1 MEETMKLAKIAVVVT
16 MLATLAVA
24 EERTP
29 SHYVRVTGTS
39 EVKVVPDRAVVEI
52 GVEKRDPNASAAKHA
67 EDASARRIL
76 AALRARHIDDK
87 DIQTTYLSLQQQS
100 SYVNK
105 KRVYFFVA
113 SQTLSVTVRDISQ
126 LDTLLE
132 AMVQAGGNQINSIVY
147 ETSELRKYRDQARDL
162 AVKAAREK
170 AQALARALGQDIG
183 GAQVIE
189 EVPELASFA
198 GIQANAS
205 IEEERTR
212 GAGPSLAPGQTSIT
226 ASVTVSFE
234 LN

>member
-1 MEETMKLAKIAVVVT
+1 MKLTKIALIVT

-67 EDASARRIL
+67 DDRVRAPDPGCPAR
-76 AALRARHIDDK
+76 RHIDNK

-132 AMVQAGGNQINSIVY
+132 AVVQAGGNQINSIVY

-170 AQALARALGQDIG
+170 AQALARALGQDVG
-183 GAQVIE
+183 RAQIIE
-189 EVPELASFA
+189 EVPEHAYYYNSA
-198 GIQANAS
+198 GLMQNNVS
-205 IEEERTR
+205 VEDPR
-212 GAGPSLAPGQTSIT
+212 GRVGASLAPGQTSIT
-226 ASVTVSFE
+226 AAVTVSFE

>member
-1 MEETMKLAKIAVVVT
+1 
-16 MLATLAVA
+16 
-24 EERTP
+24 
-29 SHYVRVTGTS
+29 
-39 EVKVVPDRAVVEI
+39 
-52 GVEKRDPNASAAKHA
+52 
-67 EDASARRIL
+67 
-76 AALRARHIDDK
+76 
-87 DIQTTYLSLQQQS
+87 
-100 SYVNK
+100 
-105 KRVYFFVA
+105 
-113 SQTLSVTVRDISQ
+113 VRDISQ

-147 ETSELRKYRDQARDL
+147 QTSELRKYRDQARDL

-183 GAQVIE
+183 RAQIIE

-205 IEEERTR
+205 VEEERTR
-212 GAGPSLAPGQTSIT
+212 GTGPSLAPGQTSIT

>member
-1 MEETMKLAKIAVVVT
+1 MKLAKIALIVT

-52 GVEKRDPNASAAKHA
+52 GVEKRDSNASAAKHA

-170 AQALARALGQDIG
+170 ALARALGQDVG
-183 GAQVIE
+183 RAQIIE

-198 GIQANAS
+198 GIQANAYV
-205 IEEERTR
+205 EEGRTR

>member
-1 MEETMKLAKIAVVVT
+1 MKLTRIALVVT
-16 MLATLAVA
+16 MLAGLAAA
-24 EERTP
+24 EEKSP
-29 SHYVRVTGTS
+29 SRYVRVTGTS
-39 EVKVVPDRAVVEI
+39 EVKVVPDRAVVGI
-52 GVEKRDPNASAAKHA
+52 GVEKRDPSATAAKHA
-67 EDASARRIL
+67 EDAAARRLL
-76 AALRARHIDDK
+76 AALRAHHIDDK

-113 SQTLSVTVRDISQ
+113 SQSLTVTVRDISQ
-126 LDTLLE
+126 LDALLE
-132 AMVQAGGNQINSIVY
+132 ILVQAGGNQINSVVY

-183 GAQVIE
+183 RAQIIE
-189 EVPELASFA
+189 EVPELAYYYNSA
-198 GIQANAS
+198 GLMQNSSYPEAS
-205 IEEERTR
+205 VSR